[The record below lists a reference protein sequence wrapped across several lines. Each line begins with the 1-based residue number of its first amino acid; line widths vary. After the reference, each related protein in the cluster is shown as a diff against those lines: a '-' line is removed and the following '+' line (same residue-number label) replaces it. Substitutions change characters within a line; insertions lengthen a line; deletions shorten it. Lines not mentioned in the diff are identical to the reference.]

1 MSKRVETEF
10 FCLCMSPALDAS
22 VMLPAWPSDGVI
34 FKDVAE
40 TENVGGKGINVA
52 RWLALRGARVSCGGL
67 LGADNAVPFEQE
79 LARCGIRDVFLR
91 VPGATRR
98 NEMVVTPQGSF
109 KLNRAAFPKLGGGDW
124 TMDGLLASAGADA
137 GAPRVA
143 ILSGSLPPTVP
154 KDFYAAAIRA
164 LKARGWTVALDASG
178 EALRLGVE
186 AGPDVVKPNADECE
200 ALVGFVP
207 KAPDEFRRAT
217 EALRARAAHVIISD
231 GGAGAWFDGAFV
243 AAPPVTVLDTTSAG
257 DTLLAEFCWRAFA
270 DTQERILP
278 ASDAACWAVA
288 AGSAAVTMPG
298 SMPPSVE
305 LVERL
310 RNNTKEIT
318 GR

>member
-1 MSKRVETEF
+1 M
-10 FCLCMSPALDAS
+10 
-22 VMLPAWPSDGVI
+22 
-34 FKDVAE
+34 
-40 TENVGGKGINVA
+40 
-52 RWLALRGARVSCGGL
+52 
-67 LGADNAVPFEQE
+67 
-79 LARCGIRDVFLR
+79 
-91 VPGATRR
+91 
-98 NEMVVTPQGSF
+98 
-109 KLNRAAFPKLGGGDW
+109 PK
-124 TMDGLLASAGADA
+124 T
-137 GAPRVA
+137 
-143 ILSGSLPPTVP
+143 
-154 KDFYAAAIRA
+154 
-164 LKARGWTVALDASG
+164 
-178 EALRLGVE
+178 
-186 AGPDVVKPNADECE
+186 
-200 ALVGFVP
+200 
-207 KAPDEFRRAT
+207 PDEFRRAT
-217 EALRARAAHVIISD
+217 DALRARVAHVIISD